1 MIQNGYFI
9 HFMAPKNLPP
19 LEKGLIPKLRY
30 FSQSVGLWLMI
41 LSEVVFMID
50 RSGSMGGDRITQ
62 AKDAMYEILKQM
74 EREAGYTKPSFNWYF
89 IYNMHCIPIEN
100 F

>member
-1 MIQNGYFI
+1 
-9 HFMAPKNLPP
+9 
-19 LEKGLIPKLRY
+19 
-30 FSQSVGLWLMI
+30 MI

-74 EREAGYTKPSFNWYF
+74 EREAGYTKPSFN
-89 IYNMHCIPIEN
+89 
-100 F
+100 